1 MQENLINDVMYILIY
16 ILNINSIQKGW
27 YIYLQKHI
35 RGNQHQI
42 RKIQIR
48 NN

>member
-1 MQENLINDVMYILIY
+1 MYILIY
-16 ILNINSIQKGW
+16 IFNINSIHKGW
-27 YIYLQKHI
+27 YIYLQKYI